1 MPFFVQ
7 LLQACI
13 SWEDYLWAYFKVM
26 VDVRV
31 EQVNQFLICC
41 IFTDILYLFVYF
53 KLGHATEKK
62 KAVLVFFFEQELR
75 LTVRTD
81 RALENLSSEYWDQL

>member
-1 MPFFVQ
+1 MFDVMFYFVQ

-31 EQVNQFLICC
+31 EQVYMKMIS
-41 IFTDILYLFVYF
+41 
-53 KLGHATEKK
+53 LG
-62 KAVLVFFFEQELR
+62 VFFQGYTFNDFDIIF
-75 LTVRTD
+75 VCFFSPFKFI
-81 RALENLSSEYWDQL
+81 SSNFYPKT